1 MRGVVW
7 FDAGQD
13 RFDKTTVAFDLS
25 CKSGASRAGPLLGP
39 DEVTM
44 VEGACWNVLFG
55 HRIRIESN
63 MLASWIIETR
73 KTLREP
79 ICHFV
84 SSNNGSA
91 PECRPGRNH
100 SSLNNSVPILARL
113 R

>member
-1 MRGVVW
+1 
-7 FDAGQD
+7 
-13 RFDKTTVAFDLS
+13 
-25 CKSGASRAGPLLGP
+25 
-39 DEVTM
+39 
-44 VEGACWNVLFG
+44 
-55 HRIRIESN
+55 

-100 SSLNNSVPILARL
+100 SSLNNSVLSSRGFDSVDPPNPFIEEALAVHEALERA
-113 R
+113 